1 MLILI
6 EEYQYDYEDVY
17 DVLKG
22 LGVLQDVEG
31 KVSLSYVGYY
41 FNDDPDVNDCVFILP
56 KVLLE
61 GEFGKEK
68 VFGHIEPRDLIKAE
82 DCKDLTTEEHTFIYN
97 LSVWIYRA
105 ITVFRDH
112 EFDRVEDGKR
122 QSSIVLYKQTPMM
135 GHTRKRKAN
144 TFLDVLLTLQEWNKR
159 NESFVMFIV
168 KNLHSG
174 YNKINWTRTISR
186 SQAVIQETTSGT
198 RRQDVSYLNPINKK
212 RQINFDEELLV
223 IYYSIL
229 QHMHDKYGFPVSI
242 NVNFPLIRGD
252 KFARY
257 IGVYGKRRL
266 KQIKYK
272 YFSDKALELWEL
284 CYAFFDRPDSI
295 MLNVDQREYLLV
307 KSFHIV
313 FEAIIDELI
322 AGDQK
327 LPKELKDQPDGKRV
341 DHLYQ
346 YQELTNNDTDD
357 NIYYIGDSKYYKQ
370 GNSLG
375 KESIY
380 KQFTYARNVIQWNID
395 LFNDG
400 KAEEKNGHVKLRD
413 DVTEGYNIIP
423 NFFISANLNVLQPE
437 DDIKLI
443 DNDKEA
449 DKRRQQYYLSRQ
461 FENRLFDR
469 DTFLLAHYD
478 VNFLFVVA
486 LYGRNHSASKA
497 QWRSKVRQMFRKE
510 IQQML
515 KENFEFYAVT
525 AKSDVNPDVYI
536 KENFQSLLGKVYHPF
551 NNREGCDQ
559 QYFSLALRKPEKEK
573 EYYEKVVKNPA
584 LGEKMMKEIANENE
598 TIMFDLR
605 QAFYI
610 AKCPFGVDPRTLPE
624 DEMPIVE
631 PRLHDVIP
639 KQFLTMHY
647 LENYPK
653 ATFLIG
659 IVNGMDHLHWIFS
672 RKGGK
677 RDDAYNV
684 RLGKDVHG
692 GVVKSRDYVKHAKFV
707 ILYMDGEKK
716 VYKAFRVKNTG
727 ELTHEQMISQG
738 YLNPR
743 YDRYFCYFFDEE
755 ITLGEFDINGIIKAD
770 KKKHEADTKLKEEYA
785 EGQPVFMSGE
795 ELIKFRK

>member
-1 MLILI
+1 MRILI
-6 EEYQYDYEDVY
+6 EEYQYEYEDVY

-68 VFGHIEPRDLIKAE
+68 VFGHIEPKDLINAE
-82 DCKDLTTEEHTFIYN
+82 ECKELTSEEHTFIYN

-112 EFDRVEDGKR
+112 EFDRVENGKR
-122 QSSIVLYKQTPMM
+122 QSSIVLYKQAPMM

-159 NESFVMFIV
+159 NQSFVMFIV

-186 SQAVIQETTSGT
+186 SQAEIQETTCGT

-257 IGVYGKRRL
+257 IGGYGKRRL

-284 CYAFFDRPDSI
+284 CYAFFDRPDNI

-346 YQELTNNDTDD
+346 YKELTNNDKND
-357 NIYYIGDSKYYKQ
+357 NIYYIGDSKYYKR

-400 KAEEKNGHVKLRD
+400 KAENQSGHVKLRD

-423 NFFISANLNVLQPE
+423 NFFISANQNVLRPE

-443 DNDKEA
+443 DSDKEA
-449 DKRRQQYYLSRQ
+449 DKHRQQYYLNRQ

-486 LYGRNHSASKA
+486 LYGRNNAASKV
-497 QWRSKVRQMFRKE
+497 QWRNKVRRMFRKE
-510 IQQML
+510 IQQMI
-515 KENFEFYAVT
+515 KENFEFYAMT

-551 NNREGCDQ
+551 DNREGSDQ

-584 LGEKMMKEIANENE
+584 LGEKMMKEIADENE
-598 TIMFDLR
+598 SVMFDLR

-610 AKCPFGVDPRTLPE
+610 AKCPLGVDPRTLPE
-624 DEMPIVE
+624 DKMPIVE
-631 PRLHDVIP
+631 PRPHDVIP
-639 KQFLTMHY
+639 KHFLTMHY

-653 ATFLIG
+653 TTFLIG
-659 IVNGMDHLHWIFS
+659 IVNGLDHLNWIFS

-684 RLGKDVHG
+684 RLGKEAHG

-707 ILYMDGEKK
+707 ILYMDGENK
-716 VYKAFRVKNTG
+716 VYKAYRVKNTG
-727 ELTHEQMISQG
+727 ELIREQMVSQG

-743 YDRYFCYFFDEE
+743 HDRYFCYFFDEE
-755 ITLGEFDINGIIKAD
+755 ITLGEFDIEAIIDAEKARN
-770 KKKHEADTKLKEEYA
+770 AEYA
-785 EGQPVFMSGE
+785 KGMPVYMSGE
-795 ELIKFRK
+795 ELIKFRR

>member
-1 MLILI
+1 MRILI

-41 FNDDPDVNDCVFILP
+41 YNDDPDVNDCVFILP

-68 VFGHIEPRDLIKAE
+68 VFGHIEPRDLINAE
-82 DCKDLTTEEHTFIYN
+82 DCKDLTSEEHTFIYN

-122 QSSIVLYKQTPMM
+122 QSSIVLYKQAPMM

-186 SQAVIQETTSGT
+186 SQAVIQESIGGT

-212 RQINFDEELLV
+212 RQVNFDEELLV

-257 IGVYGKRRL
+257 IGGYGKRRL

-284 CYAFFDRPDSI
+284 CYAFFDRPDNI

-327 LPKELKDQPDGKRV
+327 LPKELKDQPNGKRV
-341 DHLYQ
+341 DHIYQ
-346 YQELTNNDTDD
+346 YQELTNNTTDD
-357 NIYYIGDSKYYKQ
+357 NIYYIGDSKYYKR

-400 KAEEKNGHVKLRD
+400 KEEEKNGHVKLRD

-423 NFFISANLNVLQPE
+423 NFFISANQNVLRPE

-443 DNDKEA
+443 DSDKEA

-497 QWRSKVRQMFRKE
+497 LWRNKVRQMFRKE

-515 KENFEFYAVT
+515 KENFEFYAMT

-551 NNREGCDQ
+551 DNREGSDQ
-559 QYFSLALRKPEKEK
+559 QYFSLALRKPEKESDATIRA
-573 EYYEKVVKNPA
+573 KVA
-584 LGEKMMKEIANENE
+584 SENE
-598 TIMFDLR
+598 AVMFELKN
-605 QAFYI
+605 AFYI
-610 AKCPFGVDPRTLPE
+610 AKCPLGVDPRTLPE
-624 DEMPIVE
+624 DKMPIVE
-631 PRLHDVIP
+631 PRPHDVIP

-659 IVNGMDHLHWIFS
+659 IVNGYEHLNWIFS
-672 RKGGK
+672 RNGGK

-743 YDRYFCYFFDEE
+743 HDRYFCYFFDEE
-755 ITLGEFDINGIIKAD
+755 ITLGEFDIETII
-770 KKKHEADTKLKEEYA
+770 EAEKTRNAGYA
-785 EGQPVFMSGE
+785 KGMPIYVNGE